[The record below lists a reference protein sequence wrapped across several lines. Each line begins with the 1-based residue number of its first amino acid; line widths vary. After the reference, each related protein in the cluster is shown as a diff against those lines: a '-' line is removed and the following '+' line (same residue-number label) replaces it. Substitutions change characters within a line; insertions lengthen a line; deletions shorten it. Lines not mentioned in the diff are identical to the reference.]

1 MWSVIGMIA
10 AVIAVLVLL
19 ELFAL
24 PDWIGRKLRGEI
36 PSKEIDE
43 KIRSLESR
51 VEELEKK
58 LTNDGAGAR

>member
-1 MWSVIGMIA
+1 MWSVVGMIA
-10 AVIAVLVLL
+10 AVIALLVLL

-24 PDWIGRKLRGEI
+24 PNWIGRKLRGET

-58 LTNDGAGAR
+58 LTNKGAGAR

>member
-1 MWSVIGMIA
+1 MWPIIGTIATVI
-10 AVIAVLVLL
+10 VLLVLL

-36 PSKEIDE
+36 PNKEIDT

-51 VEELEKK
+51 IEELERK
-58 LTNDGAGAR
+58 LSNKDAGDG

>member
-1 MWSVIGMIA
+1 MWPIMGTIA
-10 AVIAVLVLL
+10 TVIALLVLL

-36 PSKEIDE
+36 PNKEIDE
-43 KIRSLESR
+43 KIRTLESR

-58 LTNDGAGAR
+58 LANKGTGPG

>member
-1 MWSVIGMIA
+1 MWEMVSIIA
-10 AVIAVLVLL
+10 AVIALLVLL

-36 PSKEIDE
+36 PNKEISD

-51 VEELEKK
+51 VDELERK
-58 LTNDGAGAR
+58 LSSKRTDAG

>member
-36 PSKEIDE
+36 PNREIDD

-58 LTNDGAGAR
+58 LANKGTGAG

>member
-10 AVIAVLVLL
+10 AVIALLVLL

-36 PSKEIDE
+36 PNKEIDD

-58 LTNDGAGAR
+58 LASKGTGTG

>member
-1 MWSVIGMIA
+1 MWSVIGTIA

-36 PSKEIDE
+36 PNREIDQ

-51 VEELEKK
+51 VDELEKK
-58 LTNDGAGAR
+58 LTDKGTGTR